1 MLNWIKN
8 LFSFK
13 KELPVIITEEV
24 KVGHCDN
31 HPKYKHRCPDCVEV
45 ANG

>member
-1 MLNWIKN
+1 MWNWIKN

-13 KELPVIITEEV
+13 KSSAIVAKIESL
-24 KVGHCDN
+24 HCDN
-31 HPKYKHRCPDCVEV
+31 HPKYKHKCPDCVEA